1 VSVAGTGFAFAS
13 VVQFRRVVG
22 RALVGAI
29 IAITALVSVGLTAPA
44 DGVFSI
50 AVHPTL
56 LRLDRTAIEQSRAIA
71 LGLDIDIKLGSMH
84 MHLGWSALSISGAS
98 VGDAES

>member
-1 VSVAGTGFAFAS
+1 
-13 VVQFRRVVG
+13 VQFRRFFA
-22 RALVGAI
+22 RALVGTV
-29 IAITALVSVGLTAPA
+29 IAVTALVSVGLTAPA

-56 LRLDRTAIEQSRAIA
+56 FRLDRAAIEQSRARA

-84 MHLGWSALSISGAS
+84 MHLGWSALSMSGTS
-98 VGDAES
+98 ECDAEVQS